1 MNTVFVRPSWKKM
14 VYISLCI
21 VHEIFFSRNFTLP
34 GTGAAGTPEVP
45 VGPLV
50 RGVDV
55 GVAVGVDL
63 GPVPVVGAPVLVVG
77 IVLVPAEVPVG
88 ALVRCVDVGVAV
100 GVDLGPVPVVG
111 APV

>member
-1 MNTVFVRPSWKKM
+1 M
-14 VYISLCI
+14 
-21 VHEIFFSRNFTLP
+21 
-34 GTGAAGTPEVP
+34 P

-88 ALVRCVDVGVAV
+88 APNALRNIQKTAARETN
-100 GVDLGPVPVVG
+100 LKHASKLSLFP
-111 APV
+111 